1 MNNTKEYPKLEPIPG
16 VNLSNPDDEKKKEK
30 INDMDQQTINTI
42 NKLRQKISYNSRNK
56 KLFRRNSQIPSLSMN
71 FLSNFILV
79 NEKQTIKEEE
89 WSEES
94 SDKLSEES
102 STLQKNQSVEKQDN
116 RDDPFYLHKMNL
128 HYKIDSLKQAQGEVR
143 EKFKKESEAYKN
155 KIKSLETMLNSSYD
169 ENELENLQRIN
180 QKNKELIKDLENQI
194 EEKEKMKMREEKS
207 YNDKLNETIKLK
219 NILIKELNELEILT
233 KEISKNKL
241 EYEDPIKLV
250 KMNFE
255 DNDTKLYNKDMS
267 LEKEE
272 NSSEQEDPFGFSNQA
287 ESNLQNNSHERLP
300 MSNTEKYFF
309 DNKNFLPSNDNSITL
324 DNLNNVLENNNNEEL
339 SLGNNNMKGNNNKEK
354 QIKSSSQPIF
364 KALPKR
370 FLMKDQSNLSKDLVL
385 IRDPT
390 DESNFL

>member
-1 MNNTKEYPKLEPIPG
+1 
-16 VNLSNPDDEKKKEK
+16 
-30 INDMDQQTINTI
+30 MDQQTINTI

-207 YNDKLNETIKLK
+207 
-219 NILIKELNELEILT
+219 
-233 KEISKNKL
+233 
-241 EYEDPIKLV
+241 
-250 KMNFE
+250 
-255 DNDTKLYNKDMS
+255 
-267 LEKEE
+267 
-272 NSSEQEDPFGFSNQA
+272 
-287 ESNLQNNSHERLP
+287 
-300 MSNTEKYFF
+300 
-309 DNKNFLPSNDNSITL
+309 
-324 DNLNNVLENNNNEEL
+324 
-339 SLGNNNMKGNNNKEK
+339 
-354 QIKSSSQPIF
+354 
-364 KALPKR
+364 
-370 FLMKDQSNLSKDLVL
+370 
-385 IRDPT
+385 
-390 DESNFL
+390 

>member
-1 MNNTKEYPKLEPIPG
+1 
-16 VNLSNPDDEKKKEK
+16 
-30 INDMDQQTINTI
+30 
-42 NKLRQKISYNSRNK
+42 
-56 KLFRRNSQIPSLSMN
+56 
-71 FLSNFILV
+71 
-79 NEKQTIKEEE
+79 
-89 WSEES
+89 
-94 SDKLSEES
+94 
-102 STLQKNQSVEKQDN
+102 
-116 RDDPFYLHKMNL
+116 
-128 HYKIDSLKQAQGEVR
+128 
-143 EKFKKESEAYKN
+143 
-155 KIKSLETMLNSSYD
+155 
-169 ENELENLQRIN
+169 
-180 QKNKELIKDLENQI
+180 
-194 EEKEKMKMREEKS
+194 
-207 YNDKLNETIKLK
+207 
-219 NILIKELNELEILT
+219 
-233 KEISKNKL
+233 
-241 EYEDPIKLV
+241 
-250 KMNFE
+250 MNFE